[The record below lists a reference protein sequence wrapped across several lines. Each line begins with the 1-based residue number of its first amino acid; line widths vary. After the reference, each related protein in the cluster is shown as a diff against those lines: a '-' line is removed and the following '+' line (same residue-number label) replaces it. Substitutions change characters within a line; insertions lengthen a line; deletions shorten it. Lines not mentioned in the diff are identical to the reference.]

1 MACQASLIH
10 TDFARGGFAIQPGGL
25 MFKFAVGSREIR
37 FVALSAVALAAW
49 FSPAAG
55 WAYTYEQQQACMGDA
70 FRLCSSEIPDIE
82 RVKACM
88 VSRVSELSPGCRAQ
102 FRSPSS
108 EAHSYRSSHAR
119 RHHRPI
125 RNARRDED

>member
-1 MACQASLIH
+1 MI
-10 TDFARGGFAIQPGGL
+10 
-25 MFKFAVGSREIR
+25 KFAVGLREFR
-37 FVALSAVALAAW
+37 FAALPAVALAFW
-49 FSPAAG
+49 LSPAAG

-70 FRLCSSEIPDIE
+70 FRLCSGEIPDIE

-102 FRSPSS
+102 FRSQSS
-108 EAHSYRSSHAR
+108 EAQQHRSSHVR

>member
-1 MACQASLIH
+1 V
-10 TDFARGGFAIQPGGL
+10 IQPGGL
-25 MFKFAVGSREIR
+25 MIKFAVGLREFR
-37 FVALSAVALAAW
+37 FVALPAVALAAW
-49 FSPAAG
+49 LSPAAG

-88 VSRVSELSPGCRAQ
+88 VRQQADLSPGCRLFFRAQ
-102 FRSPSS
+102 APEAQPHRS
-108 EAHSYRSSHAR
+108 AHVRK
-119 RHHRPI
+119 HHRPI